1 MIQSVTV
8 LGRFETSQVGSS
20 IDNIWAEYNNMTLG
34 HGLMMQ
40 AFDCIWLTL
49 LGLYLEQVLP
59 KTYGVRRHPCFMFM
73 PTWWGCCKKPNSRQ
87 IVQQT
92 TGIELTET
100 LGRNSSTK
108 TGGASSDLMEETFRF
123 ETALINNACYE
134 RLGPEYEEKENAKD
148 FLKVHGLKK

>member
-1 MIQSVTV
+1 MVTQSIFTKARAAAIVTSLVYFGSGTFNYFVSDPDTKFEQRMLASLSPTVAMIQSVTV

-73 PTWWGCCKKPNSRQ
+73 PTWWGCCKKPNNRQ
-87 IVQQT
+87 IVHQT
-92 TGIELTET
+92 NGIEL
-100 LGRNSSTK
+100 
-108 TGGASSDLMEETFRF
+108 
-123 ETALINNACYE
+123 
-134 RLGPEYEEKENAKD
+134 
-148 FLKVHGLKK
+148 